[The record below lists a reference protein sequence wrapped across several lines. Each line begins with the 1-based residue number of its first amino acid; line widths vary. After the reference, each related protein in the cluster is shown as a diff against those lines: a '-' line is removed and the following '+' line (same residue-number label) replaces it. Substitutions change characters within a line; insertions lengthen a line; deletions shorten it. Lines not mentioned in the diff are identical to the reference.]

1 MRYKRRIMDRN
12 GDLEEL
18 YLLEK
23 RREKLARIS
32 KLVSFLITLLLLGL
46 YAFLNTRTE
55 LVSFDTNWL
64 IIALF
69 IIFPV
74 LNGLL
79 YRLFYSLSF
88 GKNGGTQRANFD
100 KFSGFDTAQDTGV
113 LGQGAAQDGQIFS
126 ADAKEGRV
134 LKAEAGEGGSYE
146 SSDSRASAIYERFE
160 PKTTEGAGGSEKDGA
175 TQSKFNFLTD
185 LQSLEDER
193 AALQKA
199 VKKAGLIAAVVG
211 IGVGALVAR
220 FWEEMAVGAFFG
232 VAVYGVVSALLTA
245 SKRQNF
251 RSNFK
256 NRVVASIAK
265 SFGLS
270 YDENGGLGTDEFFE
284 IYDCYINEQSSEDMM
299 SGEVQGVRV
308 RFSDFYAAEKVRTK
322 NGTRT
327 DVKFHGVLFVADFH
341 KRLNCEVRVCHKN
354 SRNLRKYGQR
364 ANMDDV
370 KFEEFFDVYTTDQV
384 GARYAL
390 TPLLMQRLTEVY
402 LRLGSQ
408 INAVL
413 REDKIYVAIETW
425 RDNFEP
431 RIDCSLK
438 QDSTIELYVDEIGA
452 LVDIVSELNLNRK
465 IWSE

>member
-1 MRYKRRIMDRN
+1 MDRN
-12 GDLEEL
+12 GDLQEL

-23 RREKLARIS
+23 RRERLARIS
-32 KLVSFLITLLLLGL
+32 KLVSFLIILLLVGL
-46 YAFLNTRTE
+46 YLFLNTRAE
-55 LVSFDTNWL
+55 PVSFDTNWL

-69 IIFPV
+69 ILFPV

-79 YRLFYSLSF
+79 YRLFCGLSF
-88 GKNGGTQRANFD
+88 GKNEGAQRANFD
-100 KFSGFDTAQDTGV
+100 KFSGFDTAQDTDA
-113 LGQGAAQDGQIFS
+113 LGQGAAQDGQILS
-126 ADAKEGRV
+126 ADAKENRA
-134 LKAEAGEGGSYE
+134 LKAEAGEGSGFKD
-146 SSDSRASAIYERFE
+146 SDSRMSTTYGRFE
-160 PKTTEGAGGSEKDGA
+160 SKAAEREGGGEKDGA
-175 TQSKFNFLTD
+175 AGSKFNFLAD

-199 VKKAGLIAAVVG
+199 VKKANLIAAVVG
-211 IGVGALVAR
+211 TGVGALVAR
-220 FWEEMAVGAFFG
+220 FWGEAAAGVFVGIS
-232 VAVYGVVSALLTA
+232 VYGVVSASLTA
-245 SKRQNF
+245 SKRRNF

-270 YDENGGLGTDEFFE
+270 YDESGGLGTDEFFE

-327 DVKFHGVLFVADFH
+327 YVKFHGVLFVADFH

-354 SRNLRKYGQR
+354 SRNLRRYGQR
-364 ANMDDV
+364 TNMDDV

-390 TPLLMQRLTEVY
+390 TPLLMQRLTEIY

-408 INAVL
+408 INAVMK
-413 REDKIYVAIETW
+413 EDKIYVAIETW

-438 QDSTIELYVDEIGA
+438 QDATIELYVDEIGA
-452 LVDIVSELNLNRK
+452 LAGIVSELNLNRK

>member
-1 MRYKRRIMDRN
+1 MDRN

-46 YAFLNTRTE
+46 YVFLNTRAE
-55 LVSFDTNWL
+55 PVSFDTNWL

-69 IIFPV
+69 IIFPL

-100 KFSGFDTAQDTGV
+100 KFNGSDTVQDTGA
-113 LGQGAAQDGQIFS
+113 LGQDAAQDGQILS
-126 ADAKEGRV
+126 TDTKEGQA
-134 LKAEAGEGGSYE
+134 LKAKAGEGGSSE
-146 SSDSRASAIYERFE
+146 SAIYGRFE
-160 PKTTEGAGGSEKDGA
+160 TKTAEREGGSEKDGA
-175 TQSKFNFLTD
+175 TQSKFNFLAD

-193 AALQKA
+193 AALQKS

-211 IGVGALVAR
+211 TSVGALVAR
-220 FWEEMAVGAFFG
+220 FWDEVAPGVFFG
-232 VAVYGVVSALLTA
+232 ISVYGVVSALLTA
-245 SKRQNF
+245 SKRRNF

-256 NRVVASIAK
+256 SRIVASIAK

-270 YDENGGLGTDEFFE
+270 YDESGGLGTDEFFE

-308 RFSDFYAAEKVRTK
+308 SFSDFYAAEKVCTK

-354 SRNLRKYGQR
+354 SRNLRRYGQR

-438 QDSTIELYVDEIGA
+438 QDATIEIYVDEIGA
-452 LVDIVSELNLNRK
+452 LVGIVSELNLNRK

>member
-1 MRYKRRIMDRN
+1 MDRN

-32 KLVSFLITLLLLGL
+32 KLISFLITLLLLGL
-46 YAFLNTRTE
+46 YVFLNTRAE
-55 LVSFDTNWL
+55 PVSFDTNWL
-64 IIALF
+64 IVALF

-79 YRLFYSLSF
+79 YRLFCGLSF
-88 GKNGGTQRANFD
+88 GKNEGAQRANFD
-100 KFSGFDTAQDTGV
+100 KFSGFDTAQDTDE
-113 LGQGAAQDGQIFS
+113 LGQGAAQDGQILR
-126 ADAKEGRV
+126 ADAKEGQV
-134 LKAEAGEGGSYE
+134 LKAEAGEGGGSKE
-146 SSDSRASAIYERFE
+146 SDSRMSATCGRFE
-160 PKTTEGAGGSEKDGA
+160 PKVAEGEGGSEKDGA
-175 TQSKFNFLTD
+175 TQSKFNFLAD

-199 VKKAGLIAAVVG
+199 VEKAGLIAVAVG
-211 IGVGALVAR
+211 TSVGALVAL

-245 SKRQNF
+245 SKRRNF

-341 KRLNCEVRVCHKN
+341 KSLNCEVRVCHKN

-438 QDSTIELYVDEIGA
+438 QDATIALYVDEIGA
-452 LVDIVSELNLNRK
+452 LVGIVSELNLNRK

>member
-1 MRYKRRIMDRN
+1 MDRN

-46 YAFLNTRTE
+46 YVFLNTRAE
-55 LVSFDTNWL
+55 PVSFDTNWL

-69 IIFPV
+69 IIFPL

-100 KFSGFDTAQDTGV
+100 KFNGSDTVQDTGA
-113 LGQGAAQDGQIFS
+113 LGQDAAQDGQILS
-126 ADAKEGRV
+126 TDTKEGQA
-134 LKAEAGEGGSYE
+134 LKAKAGEGGSSE
-146 SSDSRASAIYERFE
+146 SAIYGRFE
-160 PKTTEGAGGSEKDGA
+160 TKTAEREGGSEKDGA
-175 TQSKFNFLTD
+175 TQSKFNFLAD

-193 AALQKA
+193 AALQKS

-211 IGVGALVAR
+211 TSVGALVAR
-220 FWEEMAVGAFFG
+220 FWDEVAPGVFFG
-232 VAVYGVVSALLTA
+232 ISVYGVVSALLTA
-245 SKRQNF
+245 SKRRNF

-256 NRVVASIAK
+256 SRIVASIAK

-270 YDENGGLGTDEFFE
+270 YDESGGLGTDEFFE

-327 DVKFHGVLFVADFH
+327 DVKFQGVLFVADFH

-354 SRNLRKYGQR
+354 SRNLRRYGQR

-438 QDSTIELYVDEIGA
+438 QDATIEIYVDEIGA
-452 LVDIVSELNLNRK
+452 LVGIVSELNLNRK

>member
-1 MRYKRRIMDRN
+1 MDRN
-12 GDLEEL
+12 GDLQEL

-32 KLVSFLITLLLLGL
+32 KLISFLITLLLLGL
-46 YAFLNTRTE
+46 YVFLNTRAE
-55 LVSFDTNWL
+55 PVSFDTNWL
-64 IIALF
+64 IVALF

-79 YRLFYSLSF
+79 YRLFCGLNF
-88 GKNGGTQRANFD
+88 GKNEGAQRANFD
-100 KFSGFDTAQDTGV
+100 KFSGSDTARNTDV

-126 ADAKEGRV
+126 ADAKGERV
-134 LKAEAGEGGSYE
+134 LKAEASEGGSYE
-146 SSDSRASAIYERFE
+146 SSDSRESAIYERFE
-160 PKTTEGAGGSEKDGA
+160 PKVAEDGGGSEKEGA
-175 TQSKFNFLTD
+175 AGSKFNFLAD
-185 LQSLEDER
+185 LQSLENER
-193 AALQKA
+193 AALQKS

-211 IGVGALVAR
+211 TSVGALVAR
-220 FWEEMAVGAFFG
+220 FWGDIIAGVFFG
-232 VAVYGVVSALLTA
+232 IAVYGAAGSFLTA

-270 YDENGGLGTDEFFE
+270 YDESGGLGTDEFFE

-438 QDSTIELYVDEIGA
+438 QDATIELYVDEIGA
-452 LVDIVSELNLNRK
+452 LVGIVSELNLNRK

>member
-1 MRYKRRIMDRN
+1 MDRN

-23 RREKLARIS
+23 RREKLARLS
-32 KLVSFLITLLLLGL
+32 KLVSFLITLLPLGL
-46 YAFLNTRTE
+46 YLFLNTRAE
-55 LVSFDTNWL
+55 PVSFDTNWL

-79 YRLFYSLSF
+79 YRLFCSLSF
-88 GKNGGTQRANFD
+88 GKNEGAQRANFD
-100 KFSGFDTAQDTGV
+100 KFSGFDTARDTGA
-113 LGQGAAQDGQIFS
+113 LEQGAAQNGQIFS
-126 ADAKEGRV
+126 SDAKENRA
-134 LKAEAGEGGSYE
+134 LKAEIGE
-146 SSDSRASAIYERFE
+146 DSRTSSIYGRFE
-160 PKTTEGAGGSEKDGA
+160 PKAVEGEGGGKESGAAG
-175 TQSKFNFLTD
+175 SKFNFLAD

-193 AALQKA
+193 AALQKS

-211 IGVGALVAR
+211 TGVGALVAR
-220 FWEEMAVGAFFG
+220 FWDEAAAGVFFG
-232 VAVYGVVSALLTA
+232 ISVYGVVSALLTA
-245 SKRQNF
+245 SKRRNF

-256 NRVVASIAK
+256 SRIVASIAK

-270 YDENGGLGTDEFFE
+270 YDESDGLTADEFFE

-308 RFSDFYAAEKVRTK
+308 RWFSDFYAAEKVRTK

-327 DVKFHGVLFVADFH
+327 DVKFQGVLFVADFH

-354 SRNLRKYGQR
+354 SRNLRRYGQR

-452 LVDIVSELNLNRK
+452 LAGIVSELNLNRK

>member
-1 MRYKRRIMDRN
+1 MDRN
-12 GDLEEL
+12 GDLEKL

-32 KLVSFLITLLLLGL
+32 KLVSFLIILLLVGL
-46 YAFLNTRTE
+46 YVFLNTRAE
-55 LVSFDTNWL
+55 PVSFDTNWL
-64 IIALF
+64 IVALF

-88 GKNGGTQRANFD
+88 GKNEGAQRANFD
-100 KFSGFDTAQDTGV
+100 KFSGFDTAQDTDA
-113 LGQGAAQDGQIFS
+113 LGQGAAQDGQILR
-126 ADAKEGRV
+126 ADAKEGQV
-134 LKAEAGEGGSYE
+134 LKAGAGEGSGFKD
-146 SSDSRASAIYERFE
+146 SDSRMSATYGRFE
-160 PKTTEGAGGSEKDGA
+160 PKAAEGEGGGEKDGA
-175 TQSKFNFLTD
+175 TQSKFNFLAD

-193 AALQKA
+193 AALQEA
-199 VKKAGLIAAVVG
+199 VKKAGLIAVAVG
-211 IGVGALVAR
+211 TGVGALVAL

-245 SKRQNF
+245 SKRRNF

-256 NRVVASIAK
+256 SRVIASIAK

-270 YDENGGLGTDEFFE
+270 YDENDGLTADEFFE

-308 RFSDFYAAEKVRTK
+308 KFSDFYAAEKVRTK

-327 DVKFHGVLFVADFH
+327 YVKFQGVLFVADFH

-390 TPLLMQRLTEVY
+390 TPLLMQRLTEIY

-438 QDSTIELYVDEIGA
+438 QDATIALYVDEIGA
-452 LVDIVSELNLNRK
+452 LVGIVSELNLNRK

>member
-1 MRYKRRIMDRN
+1 MDRN

-32 KLVSFLITLLLLGL
+32 KLISFLITLLLLGL
-46 YAFLNTRTE
+46 YVFLNTRAE
-55 LVSFDTNWL
+55 PVSFDTNWL
-64 IIALF
+64 IVALF

-79 YRLFYSLSF
+79 YRLFCGLSF
-88 GKNGGTQRANFD
+88 GKNEGAQRAYFD
-100 KFSGFDTAQDTGV
+100 KFSGFDTAQDTDE
-113 LGQGAAQDGQIFS
+113 LGQGAAQDGQILR
-126 ADAKEGRV
+126 ADAKEGQV
-134 LKAEAGEGGSYE
+134 LKAEAGEGGGSKE
-146 SSDSRASAIYERFE
+146 SDSRMSATCGRFE
-160 PKTTEGAGGSEKDGA
+160 PKVAEGEGGSEKDGA
-175 TQSKFNFLTD
+175 TQSKFNFLAD

-199 VKKAGLIAAVVG
+199 VEKAGLIAVAVG
-211 IGVGALVAR
+211 TSVGALVAL

-245 SKRQNF
+245 SKRRNF

>member
-1 MRYKRRIMDRN
+1 MDRN

-23 RREKLARIS
+23 RHEKFARIS
-32 KLVSFLITLLLLGL
+32 KLVSFLIILLLVGL
-46 YAFLNTRTE
+46 YLFLNTRAE
-55 LVSFDTNWL
+55 PVSFDTNWL
-64 IIALF
+64 IVALF

-100 KFSGFDTAQDTGV
+100 KFSGFDTAQNRGT
-113 LGQGAAQDGQIFS
+113 LGQGAAQTGQILR

-134 LKAEAGEGGSYE
+134 LKAEAGEGSGFKD
-146 SSDSRASAIYERFE
+146 SDSRMSATCGRFE
-160 PKTTEGAGGSEKDGA
+160 PKFAEREGGSEKDGA
-175 TQSKFNFLTD
+175 AQSKFNFLAD

-193 AALQKA
+193 AALQEA
-199 VKKAGLIAAVVG
+199 VKKAGLIAVAVG
-211 IGVGALVAR
+211 ICVGALVAL

-245 SKRQNF
+245 SKRRNF

-256 NRVVASIAK
+256 SRIVASIAK

-327 DVKFHGVLFVADFH
+327 DVKFQGVLFVADFH

-438 QDSTIELYVDEIGA
+438 QDATIALYVDEIGA
-452 LVDIVSELNLNRK
+452 LVGIVSELNLNRK

>member
-1 MRYKRRIMDRN
+1 MDRN

-23 RREKLARIS
+23 RREKLARLSRLI
-32 KLVSFLITLLLLGL
+32 SFLITLLLVGL
-46 YAFLNTRTE
+46 YVFLNTRAE
-55 LVSFDTNWL
+55 PVSFDTNWL
-64 IIALF
+64 IVALF

-88 GKNGGTQRANFD
+88 GKNEGAQRANFD
-100 KFSGFDTAQDTGV
+100 KFSGFDTAQDRGV
-113 LGQGAAQDGQIFS
+113 LGQGAAQDGQILS
-126 ADAKEGRV
+126 ADAKEGQV
-134 LKAEAGEGGSYE
+134 LKAEAGEGGS
-146 SSDSRASAIYERFE
+146 
-160 PKTTEGAGGSEKDGA
+160 EKGGA
-175 TQSKFNFLTD
+175 TQSKFNFLAD

-199 VKKAGLIAAVVG
+199 VKKANIIAAVVG
-211 IGVGALVAR
+211 TGVGALVAR
-220 FWEEMAVGAFFG
+220 FWGEVAAGVFFG

-245 SKRQNF
+245 SKRRNF

-265 SFGLS
+265 NFGLS
-270 YDENGGLGTDEFFE
+270 YDESDGLTADEFFE

-327 DVKFHGVLFVADFH
+327 DVKFQGVLFVADFH

-431 RIDCSLK
+431 RIERSLK
-438 QDSTIELYVDEIGA
+438 QDATIELYVDEIGA
-452 LVDIVSELNLNRK
+452 LVGIVSELNLNRK

>member
-1 MRYKRRIMDRN
+1 MDRN

>member
-1 MRYKRRIMDRN
+1 MDRN

-46 YAFLNTRTE
+46 YLFLNTRAE
-55 LVSFDTNWL
+55 PVSFDTNWL
-64 IIALF
+64 IVALF

-88 GKNGGTQRANFD
+88 GKNEGAQRANFD
-100 KFSGFDTAQDTGV
+100 KFSGFDTAQDTDA
-113 LGQGAAQDGQIFS
+113 LGQGAAQDGQILS
-126 ADAKEGRV
+126 TDAKEGQV
-134 LKAEAGEGGSYE
+134 LKAEAGEGGSSE
-146 SSDSRASAIYERFE
+146 SSDSRTSAIYGRFE
-160 PKTTEGAGGSEKDGA
+160 PKATEGEGGSEKDGE
-175 TQSKFNFLTD
+175 TQSKFNFLAD

-199 VKKAGLIAAVVG
+199 VKKANIIAAVVG
-211 IGVGALVAR
+211 TCVGALVAR
-220 FWEEMAVGAFFG
+220 FWDEVAPGVFFG
-232 VAVYGVVSALLTA
+232 ISVYGIVSALLTA
-245 SKRQNF
+245 SKRRNF

-256 NRVVASIAK
+256 SRIVASIAK

-270 YDENGGLGTDEFFE
+270 YDESGGLTADEFFE

-327 DVKFHGVLFVADFH
+327 DVKFQGVLFVADFH

-354 SRNLRKYGQR
+354 SQNLRRYGQR

-413 REDKIYVAIETW
+413 KEDKFTW
-425 RDNFEP
+425 RSRP
-431 RIDCSLK
+431 
-438 QDSTIELYVDEIGA
+438 GA
-452 LVDIVSELNLNRK
+452 IISSPESSAR
-465 IWSE
+465 

>member
-23 RREKLARIS
+23 RREKLACIS

-46 YAFLNTRTE
+46 YVFLNTRAE
-55 LVSFDTNWL
+55 PVSFDTNWL

-69 IIFPV
+69 IIFPL

-100 KFSGFDTAQDTGV
+100 KFNGSDTVQDTGA
-113 LGQGAAQDGQIFS
+113 LGQGAAQNGQIFS

-134 LKAEAGEGGSYE
+134 LKAEAGEGSGFKDG
-146 SSDSRASAIYERFE
+146 DSRMSATYGRFE
-160 PKTTEGAGGSEKDGA
+160 TKTAEREGGSEKDGA
-175 TQSKFNFLTD
+175 TQSKFNFLAD

-193 AALQKA
+193 AALQKS

-211 IGVGALVAR
+211 TSVGALVAR
-220 FWEEMAVGAFFG
+220 FWDEVTPGVFFG
-232 VAVYGVVSALLTA
+232 ISVYGVVSALLTA
-245 SKRQNF
+245 SKRRNF

-270 YDENGGLGTDEFFE
+270 YDESDGLTADEFFE

-327 DVKFHGVLFVADFH
+327 DVKFQGVLFVADFH

-438 QDSTIELYVDEIGA
+438 QDATMALYVDEIGA

>member
-32 KLVSFLITLLLLGL
+32 KLASFLITLLLLGL
-46 YAFLNTRTE
+46 YVFLNTRAE

-64 IIALF
+64 IVALF
-69 IIFPV
+69 IIFPL

-88 GKNGGTQRANFD
+88 GKNGGTQHANFD
-100 KFSGFDTAQDTGV
+100 KFSGSDTAQNRGT
-113 LGQGAAQDGQIFS
+113 LGQSTAQDGQILS
-126 ADAKEGRV
+126 VDAKEGRV
-134 LKAEAGEGGSYE
+134 LKAEVGE
-146 SSDSRASAIYERFE
+146 
-160 PKTTEGAGGSEKDGA
+160 GGSEKDGA
-175 TQSKFNFLTD
+175 GGSKFNFLAD

-199 VKKAGLIAAVVG
+199 VKKANIIAAVVG
-211 IGVGALVAR
+211 TSVGALVAR
-220 FWEEMAVGAFFG
+220 FWDEVAPGVFFG
-232 VAVYGVVSALLTA
+232 ISVYGVVGALLTA
-245 SKRQNF
+245 SKKRNF

-256 NRVVASIAK
+256 SRIVASIAK

-270 YDENGGLGTDEFFE
+270 YDESGGLTADEFFE

-299 SGEVQGVRV
+299 SGEVQGVPV

-327 DVKFHGVLFVADFH
+327 DVKFQGVLFVADFH

-438 QDSTIELYVDEIGA
+438 QDATMALYVDEIGA
-452 LVDIVSELNLNRK
+452 LAGIVSELNLNRK

>member
-23 RREKLARIS
+23 RHEKFARIS
-32 KLVSFLITLLLLGL
+32 KLVSFLIILLLVGL
-46 YAFLNTRTE
+46 YLFLNTRAE
-55 LVSFDTNWL
+55 PVSFDTNWL
-64 IIALF
+64 IVALF

-79 YRLFYSLSF
+79 YRLFCGLSF
-88 GKNGGTQRANFD
+88 GKNEGTQRANFD
-100 KFSGFDTAQDTGV
+100 KFSGSDTAQDAGA
-113 LGQGAAQDGQIFS
+113 LGQGAAQTGQILS
-126 ADAKEGRV
+126 TDINEGRV
-134 LKAEAGEGGSYE
+134 LKAEVGEGDSSE
-146 SSDSRASAIYERFE
+146 SSDSRASATYWRFE
-160 PKTTEGAGGSEKDGA
+160 SKAAESEGGSEKDGA
-175 TQSKFNFLTD
+175 TGSKFNFLAD

-199 VKKAGLIAAVVG
+199 VKKANIVAAVVG
-211 IGVGALVAR
+211 LGVGALVAR
-220 FWEEMAVGAFFG
+220 FWDEVAPGVFFG
-232 VAVYGVVSALLTA
+232 ISVYGIVGALLTA
-245 SKRQNF
+245 SKRRNF

-270 YDENGGLGTDEFFE
+270 YDENGGLGADEFFE

-327 DVKFHGVLFVADFH
+327 DVKFQGVLFVADFH

-354 SRNLRKYGQR
+354 SRNLRRYGQR

-425 RDNFEP
+425 HDNFEP

-438 QDSTIELYVDEIGA
+438 QDATIELYVDEIGA
-452 LVDIVSELNLNRK
+452 LAGIVSELNLNRK

>member
-1 MRYKRRIMDRN
+1 MDRN

-46 YAFLNTRTE
+46 YVFLNTRAE
-55 LVSFDTNWL
+55 PVSFDTNWL
-64 IIALF
+64 IVVLF
-69 IIFPV
+69 IIFPL

-79 YRLFYSLSF
+79 YRLFYSLNF
-88 GKNGGTQRANFD
+88 GKNGGAQRANFD
-100 KFSGFDTAQDTGV
+100 KFSDFDTVQDTDA
-113 LGQGAAQDGQIFS
+113 LGQGAAQNGQILS
-126 ADAKEGRV
+126 TDINEGRV
-134 LKAEAGEGGSYE
+134 LKAEAGESSGCKD
-146 SSDSRASAIYERFE
+146 SDSRMSATCGRFE
-160 PKTTEGAGGSEKDGA
+160 PKAAEGEGGSEKDGA
-175 TQSKFNFLTD
+175 AQSKFNFLAD
-185 LQSLEDER
+185 LQGLEDER

-199 VKKAGLIAAVVG
+199 VKKANIIAAVVG
-211 IGVGALVAR
+211 TGMGALVAL
-220 FWEEMAVGAFFG
+220 FWGEVPPGVFFG
-232 VAVYGVVSALLTA
+232 ISVYGIVSALLTE
-245 SKRQNF
+245 SKRRNF

-256 NRVVASIAK
+256 NRIVASIAK

-270 YDENGGLGTDEFFE
+270 YDENDGLGTDEFFE

-327 DVKFHGVLFVADFH
+327 DVKFQGVLFVADFH

-354 SRNLRKYGQR
+354 SRNLRRYGQR

-438 QDSTIELYVDEIGA
+438 QDATIELYVDEIGA

>member
-1 MRYKRRIMDRN
+1 MDRN

-32 KLVSFLITLLLLGL
+32 KLVSFLIILLLLGL
-46 YAFLNTRTE
+46 YVFLNTRAE
-55 LVSFDTNWL
+55 SVSFDTNWL
-64 IIALF
+64 IVALF
-69 IIFPV
+69 IIFPL

-88 GKNGGTQRANFD
+88 DKNGGTQRANFD
-100 KFSGFDTAQDTGV
+100 KFSDFDTAQNFSI
-113 LGQGAAQDGQIFS
+113 LGQGAAQTGQILS
-126 ADAKEGRV
+126 ADAKEEQV
-134 LKAEAGEGGSYE
+134 LKAEVGEGGSSE
-146 SSDSRASAIYERFE
+146 SSDSRMSAIYERLK
-160 PKTTEGAGGSEKDGA
+160 PKATEGEDGSEKDG
-175 TQSKFNFLTD
+175 TVGSKFNFLAD

-193 AALQKA
+193 VALQKA
-199 VKKAGLIAAVVG
+199 VKKANLAASVVG
-211 IGVGALVAR
+211 TSVGALVAL

-245 SKRQNF
+245 SKRRNF

-270 YDENGGLGTDEFFE
+270 YNESGGLTADEFFE

-327 DVKFHGVLFVADFH
+327 DVKFQGVLFVADFH

-354 SRNLRKYGQR
+354 SRNLRRYGQR

-438 QDSTIELYVDEIGA
+438 QDATIELYVDEIGA
-452 LVDIVSELNLNRK
+452 LVGIVSELNLNRK

>member
-1 MRYKRRIMDRN
+1 MDRN
-12 GDLEEL
+12 GDLQEL

-32 KLVSFLITLLLLGL
+32 KLVSFLIILLLVGL
-46 YAFLNTRTE
+46 YLFLNTRAE
-55 LVSFDTNWL
+55 PVSFDTNWL
-64 IIALF
+64 IVALF

-88 GKNGGTQRANFD
+88 GKNEGAQRANFD
-100 KFSGFDTAQDTGV
+100 KFSGFDTAQDTDA
-113 LGQGAAQDGQIFS
+113 LGQGAAQDGQILR
-126 ADAKEGRV
+126 ADAKEGQV
-134 LKAEAGEGGSYE
+134 LKAGAGEGGISE
-146 SSDSRASAIYERFE
+146 NSDSRMSATYGRFE
-160 PKTTEGAGGSEKDGA
+160 PKAAEGEGGGEKDGA
-175 TQSKFNFLTD
+175 TQSKFNFLDD

-199 VKKAGLIAAVVG
+199 VKKANLIAAVVG
-211 IGVGALVAR
+211 TGVGALVAR
-220 FWEEMAVGAFFG
+220 FWGEAAAGVFVGIS
-232 VAVYGVVSALLTA
+232 VYGVVSASLTA
-245 SKRQNF
+245 SKRRNF

-256 NRVVASIAK
+256 SRVVASIAK

-270 YDENGGLGTDEFFE
+270 YDESGGLTADEFFE

-327 DVKFHGVLFVADFH
+327 DIKFQGVLFVADFH
-341 KRLNCEVRVCHKN
+341 KKLNCEVRVCHKN

-390 TPLLMQRLTEVY
+390 TPLLMQRLTEIY

-413 REDKIYVAIETW
+413 KEDKIYVAIETW

-438 QDSTIELYVDEIGA
+438 QDATIALYVDEIGA
-452 LVDIVSELNLNRK
+452 LVGIVSELNLNRK

>member
-1 MRYKRRIMDRN
+1 MDRN

-23 RREKLARIS
+23 RREKLARLS
-32 KLVSFLITLLLLGL
+32 KLVSFLITLLPLGL
-46 YAFLNTRTE
+46 YLFLNTRAE
-55 LVSFDTNWL
+55 PVSFDTNWL

-79 YRLFYSLSF
+79 YRLFCSLSF
-88 GKNGGTQRANFD
+88 GKNEGTQRANFD
-100 KFSGFDTAQDTGV
+100 KFSGFDTAQDRGA
-113 LGQGAAQDGQIFS
+113 LGQGAAQNGQILS

-146 SSDSRASAIYERFE
+146 SSDSRESATYGRLE
-160 PKTTEGAGGSEKDGA
+160 PKTAEGEGGSEKDGA
-175 TQSKFNFLTD
+175 AGSKFNFLAD

-193 AALQKA
+193 AALQKS
-199 VKKAGLIAAVVG
+199 VKKAGLIAAAVG
-211 IGVGALVAR
+211 TGVGALVAR
-220 FWEEMAVGAFFG
+220 FWEEMAVGVFFG
-232 VAVYGVVSALLTA
+232 ISVYGVVSALLTA
-245 SKRQNF
+245 SKRRNF

-256 NRVVASIAK
+256 SRIVASIAK

-270 YDENGGLGTDEFFE
+270 YDESGGLTADEFFE

-354 SRNLRKYGQR
+354 SRNLRRYGQR

-438 QDSTIELYVDEIGA
+438 QDATIALYVDEIGA
-452 LVDIVSELNLNRK
+452 LVGIVSELNLNRK

>member
-1 MRYKRRIMDRN
+1 MDRN
-12 GDLEEL
+12 GDLEKL

-23 RREKLARIS
+23 RREKLSRIS
-32 KLVSFLITLLLLGL
+32 KLISFLIILLLVGL
-46 YAFLNTRTE
+46 YVLLNTRAE
-55 LVSFDTNWL
+55 PVQFDTNWL
-64 IIALF
+64 IVALF
-69 IIFPV
+69 IVFPV

-79 YRLFYSLSF
+79 YRLFYSLSL
-88 GKNGGTQRANFD
+88 GKNEGAQRANFD
-100 KFSGFDTAQDTGV
+100 KFSGFNTAQDTGA
-113 LGQGAAQDGQIFS
+113 LGQSAAQDGQIFS
-126 ADAKEGRV
+126 ADAKEGQV
-134 LKAEAGEGGSYE
+134 LKAEAGEGSGFKD
-146 SSDSRASAIYERFE
+146 SDSRMSATYGRFE
-160 PKTTEGAGGSEKDGA
+160 PKAAEGEGGSEKDGA
-175 TQSKFNFLTD
+175 AGSKFNFLAD

-193 AALQKA
+193 AALKKA
-199 VKKAGLIAAVVG
+199 VKKAGLIAVAVG
-211 IGVGALVAR
+211 AGVGALVAR
-220 FWEEMAVGAFFG
+220 FWDEVAVGAFFG
-232 VAVYGVVSALLTA
+232 ISVYGVVSALLTA
-245 SKRQNF
+245 SKRRNF

-284 IYDCYINEQSSEDMM
+284 IYDYCINEQSSEDMM

-308 RFSDFYAAEKVRTK
+308 SFSDFYAAEKVRTK

-327 DVKFHGVLFVADFH
+327 DVKFQGVLFVADFH

-354 SRNLRKYGQR
+354 SRNLRRYGQR

-438 QDSTIELYVDEIGA
+438 QDATIELYVDEIGA
-452 LVDIVSELNLNRK
+452 LVGIVSELNLNRK

>member
-1 MRYKRRIMDRN
+1 MDRN

-23 RREKLARIS
+23 RREKLARLS
-32 KLVSFLITLLLLGL
+32 KLVSFLITLLPLGL
-46 YAFLNTRTE
+46 YLFLNTRAE
-55 LVSFDTNWL
+55 PVSFDTNWL

-79 YRLFYSLSF
+79 YRLFCSLSF
-88 GKNGGTQRANFD
+88 GKNEGAQRANFD
-100 KFSGFDTAQDTGV
+100 KFSGFDTARDTGA
-113 LGQGAAQDGQIFS
+113 LEQGAAQNGQIFS
-126 ADAKEGRV
+126 SDAKENRA
-134 LKAEAGEGGSYE
+134 LKAEIGE
-146 SSDSRASAIYERFE
+146 DSRTSSIYGRFE
-160 PKTTEGAGGSEKDGA
+160 PKVAEGEGGSEKDGTA
-175 TQSKFNFLTD
+175 GSKFNFLAD

-193 AALQKA
+193 AALQKS
-199 VKKAGLIAAVVG
+199 VKKANLVAAAVG
-211 IGVGALVAR
+211 TGVGALVAR
-220 FWEEMAVGAFFG
+220 FWDEVAAGVFFG

-245 SKRQNF
+245 SKRRNF

-256 NRVVASIAK
+256 SRIVASIAK

-270 YDENGGLGTDEFFE
+270 YDESDGLGTDEFFE

-354 SRNLRKYGQR
+354 SRNLRRYGQR

-438 QDSTIELYVDEIGA
+438 QDATIALYVDEIGA
-452 LVDIVSELNLNRK
+452 LVGIVSELNLNRK

>member
-1 MRYKRRIMDRN
+1 MDRN
-12 GDLEEL
+12 GDLQEL

-32 KLVSFLITLLLLGL
+32 KLVSFLIILLLVGL
-46 YAFLNTRTE
+46 YVFLNTGAE
-55 LVSFDTNWL
+55 PISFDTNWL

-79 YRLFYSLSF
+79 YQLFCSVSSS
-88 GKNGGTQRANFD
+88 KNGDAQRANFD
-100 KFSGFDTAQDTGV
+100 KFSGFNTAQDTGA
-113 LGQGAAQDGQIFS
+113 LGQGAAQDGQILS
-126 ADAKEGRV
+126 AYAKEGQV
-134 LKAEAGEGGSYE
+134 LKAEAGEGSGFKD
-146 SSDSRASAIYERFE
+146 SDSRMSATCGRFE
-160 PKTTEGAGGSEKDGA
+160 PKAAEREGGSEKDGA
-175 TQSKFNFLTD
+175 AGSKFNFLAD

-193 AALQKA
+193 AALQEA
-199 VKKAGLIAAVVG
+199 VKKAGLIAVAVG
-211 IGVGALVAR
+211 TGVGALVTL
-220 FWEEMAVGAFFG
+220 FWEEMAVGAFFS

-245 SKRQNF
+245 SKRRNF

-270 YDENGGLGTDEFFE
+270 YDESGGLTADEFFE
-284 IYDCYINEQSSEDMM
+284 IYDCYTNEQSSEDMM

-327 DVKFHGVLFVADFH
+327 DVKFQGVLFVADFH

-390 TPLLMQRLTEVY
+390 TPLLMQRLTEIY

-438 QDSTIELYVDEIGA
+438 QDATMALYVDEIGA
-452 LVDIVSELNLNRK
+452 LVGIVSELNLNRK

>member
-1 MRYKRRIMDRN
+1 MDRN

-23 RREKLARIS
+23 RREKFARIS
-32 KLVSFLITLLLLGL
+32 KLVSFLIILLLLGL
-46 YAFLNTRTE
+46 YVFLNTRAE
-55 LVSFDTNWL
+55 PVSFDTNWL

-100 KFSGFDTAQDTGV
+100 KFSGSDTAQDAGA
-113 LGQGAAQDGQIFS
+113 LGQGTAQDGQIFS
-126 ADAKEGRV
+126 ADAKEGQV
-134 LKAEAGEGGSYE
+134 LKAEVGEGGNFE
-146 SSDSRASAIYERFE
+146 SGDSRASAIYERFE
-160 PKTTEGAGGSEKDGA
+160 PKAAEREGGSEKDGA
-175 TQSKFNFLTD
+175 TQSKFNFLAD

-199 VKKAGLIAAVVG
+199 VKKANLAAVVG
-211 IGVGALVAR
+211 TGVGALVAL
-220 FWEEMAVGAFFG
+220 FWDEVAAGVFFG

-245 SKRQNF
+245 SKRRNF

-299 SGEVQGVRV
+299 NGEVQGVRV

-327 DVKFHGVLFVADFH
+327 DVKFQGVLFVADFH

-438 QDSTIELYVDEIGA
+438 QDATIELYVDEIGA
-452 LVDIVSELNLNRK
+452 LVGIVSELNLNRK

>member
-32 KLVSFLITLLLLGL
+32 KLVSFLITLLLVGL
-46 YAFLNTRTE
+46 YVFLNTRAE
-55 LVSFDTNWL
+55 PVSFDTNWL
-64 IIALF
+64 IVALF

-79 YRLFYSLSF
+79 YRLFCGLSF
-88 GKNGGTQRANFD
+88 GKNSDAQRANFD
-100 KFSGFDTAQDTGV
+100 KFSGFDTAQDTDA
-113 LGQGAAQDGQIFS
+113 LGQGAAQDGQILS
-126 ADAKEGRV
+126 ADAKEVQV
-134 LKAEAGEGGSYE
+134 LKAEAGEGSGPKD
-146 SSDSRASAIYERFE
+146 SDSRMSATYGRFE
-160 PKTTEGAGGSEKDGA
+160 PKAAEREGRSEKDGVVG
-175 TQSKFNFLTD
+175 SKFNFLVD

-211 IGVGALVAR
+211 TGVGALVAR
-220 FWEEMAVGAFFG
+220 FWDEVAASVFFG
-232 VAVYGVVSALLTA
+232 ISVYGVVSALLTA
-245 SKRQNF
+245 SKRRNF

-270 YDENGGLGTDEFFE
+270 YDESGGLTADEFFE

-308 RFSDFYAAEKVRTK
+308 RFGDFYAAEKVRTK

-327 DVKFHGVLFVADFH
+327 DVKFQGVLFVADFH
-341 KRLNCEVRVCHKN
+341 KKLNCEVRVCHKN

-431 RIDCSLK
+431 RIDYSLK
-438 QDSTIELYVDEIGA
+438 QDATMALYVDEIGA
-452 LVDIVSELNLNRK
+452 LVGIVSELNLNRK

>member
-1 MRYKRRIMDRN
+1 M
-12 GDLEEL
+12 
-18 YLLEK
+18 
-23 RREKLARIS
+23 
-32 KLVSFLITLLLLGL
+32 
-46 YAFLNTRTE
+46 
-55 LVSFDTNWL
+55 
-64 IIALF
+64 
-69 IIFPV
+69 
-74 LNGLL
+74 
-79 YRLFYSLSF
+79 
-88 GKNGGTQRANFD
+88 
-100 KFSGFDTAQDTGV
+100 
-113 LGQGAAQDGQIFS
+113 
-126 ADAKEGRV
+126 
-134 LKAEAGEGGSYE
+134 
-146 SSDSRASAIYERFE
+146 
-160 PKTTEGAGGSEKDGA
+160 
-175 TQSKFNFLTD
+175 
-185 LQSLEDER
+185 
-193 AALQKA
+193 
-199 VKKAGLIAAVVG
+199 
-211 IGVGALVAR
+211 GALVAR

-270 YDENGGLGTDEFFE
+270 YDESDGLTADEFFE

-308 RFSDFYAAEKVRTK
+308 SFSDFYAAEKVRTK

-327 DVKFHGVLFVADFH
+327 DVKFQGVLFVADFH
-341 KRLNCEVRVCHKN
+341 KRLNCEVRVCYKN
-354 SRNLRKYGQR
+354 SRNLRKYEQR

-390 TPLLMQRLTEVY
+390 TPLLMQRLREIY

-438 QDSTIELYVDEIGA
+438 QDATIELYVDEIGA
-452 LVDIVSELNLNRK
+452 LVGIVSELNLNRK

>member
-1 MRYKRRIMDRN
+1 MDRN

-23 RREKLARIS
+23 RREKLARLS
-32 KLVSFLITLLLLGL
+32 KLVSFLITLLPLGL
-46 YAFLNTRTE
+46 YLFLNTRAE
-55 LVSFDTNWL
+55 PVSFDTNWL

-79 YRLFYSLSF
+79 YRLFCSLSF
-88 GKNGGTQRANFD
+88 GKNEGAQRANFD
-100 KFSGFDTAQDTGV
+100 KFSGFDTARDTGA
-113 LGQGAAQDGQIFS
+113 LEQGAAQNGQIFS
-126 ADAKEGRV
+126 SDAKENRA
-134 LKAEAGEGGSYE
+134 LKAEIGE
-146 SSDSRASAIYERFE
+146 DSRTSSIYGRFE
-160 PKTTEGAGGSEKDGA
+160 PKVAEGEGGSEKDGTA
-175 TQSKFNFLTD
+175 GSKFNFLAD

-193 AALQKA
+193 AALQKS
-199 VKKAGLIAAVVG
+199 VKKANLVAAAVG
-211 IGVGALVAR
+211 TGVGALVAR
-220 FWEEMAVGAFFG
+220 FWDEVAAGVFFG

-245 SKRQNF
+245 SKRRNF

-256 NRVVASIAK
+256 SRIVASIAK

-270 YDENGGLGTDEFFE
+270 YDESDGLGTDEFFE

-341 KRLNCEVRVCHKN
+341 KRLSCEVRVCHKN

-438 QDSTIELYVDEIGA
+438 QDATIEIYVDEIGA
-452 LVDIVSELNLNRK
+452 LVGIVSELNLNRK

>member
-23 RREKLARIS
+23 RREKLARLS

-46 YAFLNTRTE
+46 YVFLNTRAE
-55 LVSFDTNWL
+55 PVSFDTNWL
-64 IIALF
+64 IVVLF
-69 IIFPV
+69 IIFPL
-74 LNGLL
+74 LNGLP
-79 YRLFYSLSF
+79 YCLFYSLSF
-88 GKNGGTQRANFD
+88 GKNGDAQRANFD
-100 KFSGFDTAQDTGV
+100 KFSGFDTAQNTGA
-113 LGQGAAQDGQIFS
+113 LGQGAAQTEQIFS
-126 ADAKEGRV
+126 ADAKEGQI

-146 SSDSRASAIYERFE
+146 SSDSRESAIYERFE
-160 PKTTEGAGGSEKDGA
+160 PKAAEREGRGEKDGTA
-175 TQSKFNFLTD
+175 GSKFNFLAG

-199 VKKAGLIAAVVG
+199 VKKANIVAAVVG
-211 IGVGALVAR
+211 TSVGALVAR
-220 FWEEMAVGAFFG
+220 FWGEVAPGVFFG
-232 VAVYGVVSALLTA
+232 ISVYGVVSALLTE
-245 SKRQNF
+245 SKRRNF

-256 NRVVASIAK
+256 SRIVASIAK

-308 RFSDFYAAEKVRTK
+308 SFSDFYAAEKVRTK

-327 DVKFHGVLFVADFH
+327 DVKFQGVLFVADFH

-354 SRNLRKYGQR
+354 SRNLRKYGQQ

-438 QDSTIELYVDEIGA
+438 QDATIALYVDEIGA
-452 LVDIVSELNLNRK
+452 LVGIVSELNLNRK

>member
-1 MRYKRRIMDRN
+1 MDRN

-23 RREKLARIS
+23 RREKLSRIS
-32 KLVSFLITLLLLGL
+32 KLVSFLITLLLVGL
-46 YAFLNTRTE
+46 YVLLNTRAE
-55 LVSFDTNWL
+55 PVSFDTNWL
-64 IIALF
+64 IVALF

-74 LNGLL
+74 LNELL
-79 YRLFYSLSF
+79 YRLFCGLSF
-88 GKNGGTQRANFD
+88 GKNEGTQRANFD
-100 KFSGFDTAQDTGV
+100 KFSGSDTAQDRGA
-113 LGQGAAQDGQIFS
+113 LGQGVAQDEQILS
-126 ADAKEGRV
+126 ADAKEGQV
-134 LKAEAGEGGSYE
+134 LKAEAGEGGGFKD
-146 SSDSRASAIYERFE
+146 SDSRMSATYGRFE
-160 PKTTEGAGGSEKDGA
+160 PKAAKGEGRREKDGA
-175 TQSKFNFLTD
+175 AGSKFNFLAD
-185 LQSLEDER
+185 LHSLEDER
-193 AALQKA
+193 VALQKS

-211 IGVGALVAR
+211 TSVGALVAR
-220 FWEEMAVGAFFG
+220 FWGDIIAGVFFG
-232 VAVYGVVSALLTA
+232 IAVYGAAGSFLTA

-270 YDENGGLGTDEFFE
+270 YDESGGLGTDEFFE

-354 SRNLRKYGQR
+354 SRNLRRYGQR

-438 QDSTIELYVDEIGA
+438 QDATIELYVDEIGA
-452 LVDIVSELNLNRK
+452 LVGIVSELNLNRK

>member
-32 KLVSFLITLLLLGL
+32 KLVSFLIALLLLGL
-46 YAFLNTRTE
+46 YVLLNTRAE
-55 LVSFDTNWL
+55 PVSFDTNWL
-64 IIALF
+64 IVALF
-69 IIFPV
+69 IIFPL

-88 GKNGGTQRANFD
+88 GKNEGAQRANFD
-100 KFSGFDTAQDTGV
+100 KFSGFDTAQDTGA
-113 LGQGAAQDGQIFS
+113 LGQGAAQDGQILS
-126 ADAKEGRV
+126 ADAKERQV
-134 LKAEAGEGGSYE
+134 LKAEAGEGSGFKD
-146 SSDSRASAIYERFE
+146 SDSCMSATYGRFE
-160 PKTTEGAGGSEKDGA
+160 PKVAEGEGGGKESGVAG
-175 TQSKFNFLTD
+175 SKFNFLAD

-211 IGVGALVAR
+211 TGVGALVAR
-220 FWEEMAVGAFFG
+220 FWDEAAPGIFFG
-232 VAVYGVVSALLTA
+232 ISVYGVVSALLTA
-245 SKRQNF
+245 SKRRNF

-299 SGEVQGVRV
+299 NGEVQGVRV

-327 DVKFHGVLFVADFH
+327 DVKFQGVLFVADFH
-341 KRLNCEVRVCHKN
+341 KRLSCEVRVCHKN
-354 SRNLRKYGQR
+354 SRNLRRYGQR

-413 REDKIYVAIETW
+413 REDKIYMAIETW

-438 QDSTIELYVDEIGA
+438 QDATIELYVDEIGA
-452 LVDIVSELNLNRK
+452 LVGIVSELNLNRK

>member
-1 MRYKRRIMDRN
+1 MDRN

-23 RREKLARIS
+23 RREKLSCIS

-46 YAFLNTRTE
+46 YVFLNTRAE
-55 LVSFDTNWL
+55 PVSFDTNWL
-64 IIALF
+64 IVALF

-88 GKNGGTQRANFD
+88 GKNEGAQRANFD
-100 KFSGFDTAQDTGV
+100 KFSGFDTAQDRGV
-113 LGQGAAQDGQIFS
+113 LGQGAAQDGQILS
-126 ADAKEGRV
+126 ADAKEGQV
-134 LKAEAGEGGSYE
+134 LKAEAGESGGFKD
-146 SSDSRASAIYERFE
+146 SDSRISSTYGRFE
-160 PKTTEGAGGSEKDGA
+160 LKAAEGEGGSKEDGA
-175 TQSKFNFLTD
+175 TGSKFNFLAD

-199 VKKAGLIAAVVG
+199 VKKAGLIAVAVG
-211 IGVGALVAR
+211 TGVGALVAR
-220 FWEEMAVGAFFG
+220 FWDEVAPGVFFG
-232 VAVYGVVSALLTA
+232 ISVYGVVSALLTA
-245 SKRQNF
+245 SKRRNF

-256 NRVVASIAK
+256 SRIVASIAK
-265 SFGLS
+265 NFGLS
-270 YDENGGLGTDEFFE
+270 YDESDGLTADEFFE

-425 RDNFEP
+425 CDNFEP

-438 QDSTIELYVDEIGA
+438 QDATIALYVDEIGA
-452 LVDIVSELNLNRK
+452 LVGIVSELNLNRK

>member
-1 MRYKRRIMDRN
+1 MDRN

-23 RREKLARIS
+23 RREKLARLSRLI
-32 KLVSFLITLLLLGL
+32 SFLITLLLVGL
-46 YAFLNTRTE
+46 YVFLNTRAE
-55 LVSFDTNWL
+55 PVSFDTNWL
-64 IIALF
+64 IVALF

-74 LNGLL
+74 LSGLL

-88 GKNGGTQRANFD
+88 GKNEGAQRANFD
-100 KFSGFDTAQDTGV
+100 KFSGFDTAQDRGV
-113 LGQGAAQDGQIFS
+113 LGQGAAQDGQILS
-126 ADAKEGRV
+126 ADAKEGQV
-134 LKAEAGEGGSYE
+134 LKAEAGEGGS
-146 SSDSRASAIYERFE
+146 
-160 PKTTEGAGGSEKDGA
+160 EKGGA
-175 TQSKFNFLTD
+175 TQSKFNFLAD

-199 VKKAGLIAAVVG
+199 VKKANIIAAVVG
-211 IGVGALVAR
+211 TGVGALVAR
-220 FWEEMAVGAFFG
+220 FWGEVAAGVFFG

-245 SKRQNF
+245 SKRRNF

-265 SFGLS
+265 NFGLS
-270 YDENGGLGTDEFFE
+270 YDESDGLTADEFFE

-327 DVKFHGVLFVADFH
+327 DVKFQGVLFVADFH

>member
-1 MRYKRRIMDRN
+1 MDRN
-12 GDLEEL
+12 GDLQEL

-32 KLVSFLITLLLLGL
+32 KLISFLITLLLVGL
-46 YAFLNTRTE
+46 YVLLNTRAE
-55 LVSFDTNWL
+55 PVSFDTNWL
-64 IIALF
+64 IVALF

-79 YRLFYSLSF
+79 YRLFCGLSSS
-88 GKNGGTQRANFD
+88 KNGDAQRANFD
-100 KFSGFDTAQDTGV
+100 KFSGFDTAQDTDA
-113 LGQGAAQDGQIFS
+113 LGQGAAQDGQILS
-126 ADAKEGRV
+126 ADAKERQV
-134 LKAEAGEGGSYE
+134 LKAGAGEGSGFKDG
-146 SSDSRASAIYERFE
+146 DSRMSATYGRFE
-160 PKTTEGAGGSEKDGA
+160 PKAAEGEGGGEKDGA
-175 TQSKFNFLTD
+175 TQSKFNFLDD

-193 AALQKA
+193 TALQKA
-199 VKKAGLIAAVVG
+199 VKKANLIAAVVG
-211 IGVGALVAR
+211 TGVGALVAR
-220 FWEEMAVGAFFG
+220 FREEISVGAFFG

-245 SKRQNF
+245 SKRRNF

-270 YDENGGLGTDEFFE
+270 YDENGGLTADEFFE

-308 RFSDFYAAEKVRTK
+308 SFSDFYAAEKVRTK

-354 SRNLRKYGQR
+354 SRNLRRCGQR

-390 TPLLMQRLTEVY
+390 TPLLMQRLTEIY

-438 QDSTIELYVDEIGA
+438 QDATIELYVDEIGA
-452 LVDIVSELNLNRK
+452 LVSIVSELNLNRK

>member
-1 MRYKRRIMDRN
+1 M
-12 GDLEEL
+12 
-18 YLLEK
+18 
-23 RREKLARIS
+23 
-32 KLVSFLITLLLLGL
+32 ITLLLLGL
-46 YAFLNTRTE
+46 YVLLNTRAE
-55 LVSFDTNWL
+55 PVSFDTNWL
-64 IIALF
+64 IVALF
-69 IIFPV
+69 IIFPL
-74 LNGLL
+74 LNRLL

-88 GKNGGTQRANFD
+88 GKNEGTQCANFD
-100 KFSGFDTAQDTGV
+100 KFSGFDTAQDMDE
-113 LGQGAAQDGQIFS
+113 LGQGAAQTGQILS
-126 ADAKEGRV
+126 AYAKEGRV
-134 LKAEAGEGGSYE
+134 LKAEVGEGGSFE

-160 PKTTEGAGGSEKDGA
+160 SKAAESEGGSEKDGA
-175 TQSKFNFLTD
+175 TQSKFNFLAD

-199 VKKAGLIAAVVG
+199 VKKASLIAAVVG
-211 IGVGALVAR
+211 TSVGALVAR
-220 FWEEMAVGAFFG
+220 FWDEVAPGVFFG

-245 SKRQNF
+245 SKRRNF

-270 YDENGGLGTDEFFE
+270 YDESDGLAADEFFE

-308 RFSDFYAAEKVRTK
+308 SFSDFYAAEKVRTK

-327 DVKFHGVLFVADFH
+327 DVKFQGVLFVADFH
-341 KRLNCEVRVCHKN
+341 RRLNCEVRVCHKN
-354 SRNLRKYGQR
+354 SRNLRRCGQR

-390 TPLLMQRLTEVY
+390 TPLLMQRLTEIY

-438 QDSTIELYVDEIGA
+438 QDATIALYVDEIGA

>member
-12 GDLEEL
+12 GDLEKL

-23 RREKLARIS
+23 RREKLSRIS

-46 YAFLNTRTE
+46 YVFLNTRAE
-55 LVSFDTNWL
+55 PVSFDTNWL
-64 IIALF
+64 IVALF
-69 IIFPV
+69 IILPL

-100 KFSGFDTAQDTGV
+100 KFSGFDTAQNRGA
-113 LGQGAAQDGQIFS
+113 LGQGAAQTGQILR
-126 ADAKEGRV
+126 ADTNEGQV
-134 LKAEAGEGGSYE
+134 LKAEIGEGGSTE
-146 SSDSRASAIYERFE
+146 SSDSRASAIYGRFE
-160 PKTTEGAGGSEKDGA
+160 PKAAKGEGGSEKDGA
-175 TQSKFNFLTD
+175 TQSKFNFLAD

-199 VKKAGLIAAVVG
+199 VKKANIIAAVVG
-211 IGVGALVAR
+211 TCVGALVAR
-220 FWEEMAVGAFFG
+220 FWDEVAPGVFFG
-232 VAVYGVVSALLTA
+232 ISVYGVVSALLTA
-245 SKRQNF
+245 SKRRNF

-256 NRVVASIAK
+256 SRIVASIAK

-270 YDENGGLGTDEFFE
+270 YDESGGLTADEFFE

-327 DVKFHGVLFVADFH
+327 DVKFQGVLFVADFH

>member
-1 MRYKRRIMDRN
+1 M
-12 GDLEEL
+12 
-18 YLLEK
+18 
-23 RREKLARIS
+23 
-32 KLVSFLITLLLLGL
+32 ITLLLLGL
-46 YAFLNTRTE
+46 YVFLNTRAE
-55 LVSFDTNWL
+55 PVSFDTNWL
-64 IIALF
+64 IVALF

-79 YRLFYSLSF
+79 YRLFCGLNF

-100 KFSGFDTAQDTGV
+100 KFSGFNTAQDRGT
-113 LGQGAAQDGQIFS
+113 LGQGAAQNGQIFS
-126 ADAKEGRV
+126 FDAKEGQV
-134 LKAEAGEGGSYE
+134 LKAEAGEGSGFKD
-146 SSDSRASAIYERFE
+146 SDSRISSTYGRFE
-160 PKTTEGAGGSEKDGA
+160 PKAAEREGESEKNGA
-175 TQSKFNFLTD
+175 TQSKFNFLAD

-193 AALQKA
+193 AALQEA
-199 VKKAGLIAAVVG
+199 VKKASLIAAAVG
-211 IGVGALVAR
+211 TGMGALVAL
-220 FWEEMAVGAFFG
+220 FWGEVPPGVFFG
-232 VAVYGVVSALLTA
+232 ISVYGIVSALLTE
-245 SKRQNF
+245 SKRRNF

-256 NRVVASIAK
+256 NRIVASIAK

-284 IYDCYINEQSSEDMM
+284 IYDYCINEQSSEDMM

-327 DVKFHGVLFVADFH
+327 DVKFQGVLFVADFH

-354 SRNLRKYGQR
+354 SRNLRRYGQR
-364 ANMDDV
+364 TNMDDV

-390 TPLLMQRLTEVY
+390 TPLLMQRLTEIY

-408 INAVL
+408 INAVMK
-413 REDKIYVAIETW
+413 EDKIYVAIETW

-438 QDSTIELYVDEIGA
+438 QDATIELYVDEIGA
-452 LVDIVSELNLNRK
+452 LAGIVSELNLNRK

>member
-46 YAFLNTRTE
+46 YVFLNTGAE
-55 LVSFDTNWL
+55 PVSFDTNWL
-64 IIALF
+64 IVALF
-69 IIFPV
+69 IIFPL

-79 YRLFYSLSF
+79 YRLFCGLNF

-100 KFSGFDTAQDTGV
+100 KFSGFDTAQDRGA
-113 LGQGAAQDGQIFS
+113 LGQSTAQDGQILS
-126 ADAKEGRV
+126 TDTKEGQV
-134 LKAEAGEGGSYE
+134 LKAEAGEGGSFE
-146 SSDSRASAIYERFE
+146 SSDSRMGATYGRFE
-160 PKTTEGAGGSEKDGA
+160 TKTAEREGGGEKDGT
-175 TQSKFNFLTD
+175 TQSKFNFLAD

-193 AALQKA
+193 TALQKA
-199 VKKAGLIAAVVG
+199 VKKANIIAAIVG
-211 IGVGALVAR
+211 TGVGALVAR
-220 FWEEMAVGAFFG
+220 FWGEVAPGVFFG
-232 VAVYGVVSALLTA
+232 ISVYGVVSALLTA
-245 SKRQNF
+245 SKRRNF

-256 NRVVASIAK
+256 SRIVASIAK

-270 YDENGGLGTDEFFE
+270 YDENDGLGTDEFFE

-438 QDSTIELYVDEIGA
+438 QDATIELYVDEIGTLA
-452 LVDIVSELNLNRK
+452 GIVSELNLNRK

>member
-1 MRYKRRIMDRN
+1 MDRN
-12 GDLEEL
+12 GDLQEL

-32 KLVSFLITLLLLGL
+32 KLISFLIALLLLGL
-46 YAFLNTRTE
+46 YVFLNTRAE
-55 LVSFDTNWL
+55 PVSFDTNWL
-64 IIALF
+64 IVALF

-88 GKNGGTQRANFD
+88 GKNGDTQRANFD
-100 KFSGFDTAQDTGV
+100 KFSDFDTTQNKGT
-113 LGQGAAQDGQIFS
+113 LGQGAAQDGQILS
-126 ADAKEGRV
+126 ADAKENRA
-134 LKAEAGEGGSYE
+134 LKAEIGE
-146 SSDSRASAIYERFE
+146 DSRTSSTYGRFE
-160 PKTTEGAGGSEKDGA
+160 PKVAEREGGSEKDGA
-175 TQSKFNFLTD
+175 AGSKFNFLAD

-193 AALQKA
+193 AALQKS

-211 IGVGALVAR
+211 TSVGALVAR
-220 FWEEMAVGAFFG
+220 FWDEVAPGVFFG
-232 VAVYGVVSALLTA
+232 ISVYGVVSALLTA
-245 SKRQNF
+245 SKRRNF

-256 NRVVASIAK
+256 SRIVASIAK

-270 YDENGGLGTDEFFE
+270 YDESGGLGADEFFE

-327 DVKFHGVLFVADFH
+327 DVKFQGVLFVADFH
-341 KRLNCEVRVCHKN
+341 KRLSCEVRVCHKN

-390 TPLLMQRLTEVY
+390 TPLLMQRLTEIY

-431 RIDCSLK
+431 KIDCSLK

-452 LVDIVSELNLNRK
+452 LVGIVSELNLNRK

>member
-1 MRYKRRIMDRN
+1 MDRN

-23 RREKLARIS
+23 QREKFARIS

-46 YAFLNTRTE
+46 YLFLNTRAE
-55 LVSFDTNWL
+55 PISFDTNWL

-69 IIFPV
+69 IIFPL

-79 YRLFYSLSF
+79 YRLFHSFSF
-88 GKNGGTQRANFD
+88 GKNGGAQRANFD
-100 KFSGFDTAQDTGV
+100 KFSSFDTAQDAGA
-113 LGQGAAQDGQIFS
+113 LGQGAAQNGQILR
-126 ADAKEGRV
+126 ADTNEGQV
-134 LKAEAGEGGSYE
+134 LKAEIGEGGGSRGG
-146 SSDSRASAIYERFE
+146 DSRISSTYGGFE
-160 PKTTEGAGGSEKDGA
+160 PKAAEREGRGEKDGE
-175 TQSKFNFLTD
+175 TQSKFNFLAD

-193 AALQKA
+193 AALQKS

-211 IGVGALVAR
+211 TGVGALVAR
-220 FWEEMAVGAFFG
+220 FWGEAAVGVFFG

-245 SKRQNF
+245 SKRRNF

-256 NRVVASIAK
+256 NKVVASITK

-270 YDENGGLGTDEFFE
+270 YDESGGLTADEFFE

-327 DVKFHGVLFVADFH
+327 DVKFQGVLFVADFH

-438 QDSTIELYVDEIGA
+438 QDATIELYVDEIGA
-452 LVDIVSELNLNRK
+452 LVGIVSELNLNRK